1 MLSSNGMGA
10 ALITWIFESTAFS
23 SEQRDIYLYHYSRY
37 FKESD
42 HVVGTTFTAA
52 DLSLITN
59 LQNLR
64 FVKLDLESI
73 APRIKALETAL
84 KATPEFQQVHAQFD
98 EVVAKLLEGK

>member
-1 MLSSNGMGA
+1 MRVVERRLTYVCVCFCNN
-10 ALITWIFESTAFS
+10 
-23 SEQRDIYLYHYSRY
+23 SRF

-42 HVVGTTFTAA
+42 HVVGTTLTAA
-52 DLSLITN
+52 DVSLITN

-73 APRIKALETAL
+73 APRVKALETVL
-84 KATPEFQQVHAQFD
+84 KATAEFQQAHTQFD